1 MSGIHGQFLDAVR
14 EISFD
19 GPGQRLKTS
28 GGYQL
33 TGSAISISNG
43 LEIEGAA
50 IRFAG
55 DQQAMVLFQFMEAD
69 GQWSEK
75 YQAKTF
81 AEPNSDR
88 FIASILDTGIASAR
102 AIRYEVQSLKMVR
115 FLTGGVFDRR
125 DGETKISNNPPAIK
139 PNRMGVEKPT
149 VISRE
154 EWGARP
160 PESGYS
166 NHPYF
171 RKLTLHH
178 AAGWAAKSLD
188 EGKAAVKSIQE
199 FHQDG
204 RGWSDIGYHFLV
216 DMAGNIYQGRPET
229 VLGAHVGGA
238 NTGNIGVCALGCY
251 HPPETSLPCYDEM
264 TYATEKSL
272 IHLYS
277 WIADTYGVDPNVL
290 KGHRDYFGTTS
301 CPGDNVWPMLPQMR
315 ADIVLFIQYGEQP
328 TRYALFQNYP
338 NPFNTTTTLH
348 YDVPEISHVQ
358 LTIYDILGR
367 EVIVLVN
374 EEQNYGYKKLAWNGK
389 DQSGNLVAPGIYF
402 YRAVMGPLTETKKMV
417 LLK

>member
-1 MSGIHGQFLDAVR
+1 MNKNCKLLFFTFIIMSGMHGQFLDAVR

-19 GPGQRLKTS
+19 GPGQRVKTS

-139 PNRMGVEKPT
+139 PKRMGVEKPT

-188 EGKAAVKSIQE
+188 EGKPLLSPSKNFIRMDEGGVISDTIFWWTWRAIFIKAVQKQYWALMWAVQTRE
-199 FHQDG
+199 YW
-204 RGWSDIGYHFLV
+204 RMCIGMLSSTRNQLALLRRNDLCHRKIPDTFIFV
-216 DMAGNIYQGRPET
+216 DCRY
-229 VLGAHVGGA
+229 
-238 NTGNIGVCALGCY
+238 
-251 HPPETSLPCYDEM
+251 
-264 TYATEKSL
+264 
-272 IHLYS
+272 
-277 WIADTYGVDPNVL
+277 
-290 KGHRDYFGTTS
+290 
-301 CPGDNVWPMLPQMR
+301 VWC
-315 ADIVLFIQYGEQP
+315 
-328 TRYALFQNYP
+328 
-338 NPFNTTTTLH
+338 
-348 YDVPEISHVQ
+348 
-358 LTIYDILGR
+358 
-367 EVIVLVN
+367 
-374 EEQNYGYKKLAWNGK
+374 
-389 DQSGNLVAPGIYF
+389 
-402 YRAVMGPLTETKKMV
+402 
-417 LLK
+417 